1 MKMTDAQI
9 LAAVLD
15 DCREAIIVCQTSPRR
30 FDIGMACQ
38 AQDTLDLVAK
48 LRETPSEVDRE

>member
-1 MKMTDAQI
+1 MTDAQI
-9 LAAVLD
+9 LAAVAE
-15 DCREAIIVCQTSPRR
+15 DCREAIRVCQTSGLR
-30 FDIGMACQ
+30 FDFGMAAQ